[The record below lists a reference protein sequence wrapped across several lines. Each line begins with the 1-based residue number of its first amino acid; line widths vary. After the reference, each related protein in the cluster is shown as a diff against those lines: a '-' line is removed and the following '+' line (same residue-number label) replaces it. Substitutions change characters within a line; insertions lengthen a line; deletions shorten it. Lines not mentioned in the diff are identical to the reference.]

1 MTTKP
6 IYANEIHKV
15 VVEDYITL
23 LHSFVKDLATESQY
37 NEWTELTATIYD
49 YHNGYDGDVASWIM
63 IMPLHLSVMTSG
75 FFVGIE
81 TDENRGKCRGYKVI
95 LDRHLNDMVEPLSN
109 LINDTNE

>member
-1 MTTKP
+1 MNTKP
-6 IYANEIHKV
+6 IYASEIHKV

-23 LHSFVKDLATESQY
+23 LHSFVSDLATESQY
-37 NEWTELTATIYD
+37 QEWSELTSTIYD

-81 TDENRGKCRGYKVI
+81 NDENRGKVRGYKLI
-95 LDRHLNDMVEPLSN
+95 LDRHLNAMVEPLSN

>member
-1 MTTKP
+1 MNTQP

-23 LHSFVKDLATESQY
+23 LHKFVADISTDSQY
-37 NEWTELTATIYD
+37 AEWDELTATIFD

-81 TDENRGKCRGYKVI
+81 NDENRAKIRGYKLI
-95 LDRHLNDMVEPLSN
+95 LDSHLHALAEMLSN
-109 LINDTNE
+109 IIHDTNE